1 MADGGN
7 PTGQQTVGVLVV
19 DHRPPLLNAIVRM
32 LQQTDGVH
40 VFDAV
45 LRPAQ
50 AVRETYELAPDVILY
65 GYDAFDT
72 HCFDVLGVLR
82 ARLPSAY
89 IIASS
94 FQFDEPMHARA
105 IEAGADD
112 YIPGERL
119 DTDLVP
125 KVLNHQRKR
134 P

>member
-7 PTGQQTVGVLVV
+7 QTGGQTIGVLVV

-32 LQQTDGVH
+32 LQQSDGVH

-50 AVRETYELAPDVILY
+50 AVQETYELAPDVILY

-72 HCFDVLGVLR
+72 HCFDLLSQLR
-82 ARLPSAY
+82 AKLPFAY

-94 FQFDEPMHARA
+94 FQFDKPMHTPAL
-105 IEAGADD
+105 EAGADD

>member
-1 MADGGN
+1 MADGDN
-7 PTGQQTVGVLVV
+7 QPGQQTVGVLVV

-32 LQQTDGVH
+32 LQQTEGVH
-40 VFDAV
+40 VFDAL

-50 AVRETYELAPDVILY
+50 AVRETYELAPDVVLY
-65 GYDAFDT
+65 GYDAFDA
-72 HCFDVLGVLR
+72 HCFDLLGQLR
-82 ARLPSAY
+82 AKLPFAY

-94 FQFDEPMHARA
+94 FQFDEPMHAVA
-105 IEAGADD
+105 IDAGADD
-112 YIPGERL
+112 YIPGDRL